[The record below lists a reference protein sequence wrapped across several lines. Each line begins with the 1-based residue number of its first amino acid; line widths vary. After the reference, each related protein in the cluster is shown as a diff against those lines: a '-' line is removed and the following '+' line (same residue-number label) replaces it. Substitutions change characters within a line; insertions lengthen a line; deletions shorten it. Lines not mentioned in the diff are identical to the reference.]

1 MNHVLNEIL
10 RPFSIKATASLLA
23 LIAGLGAAQGQAQG
37 QRRLAQQPAQ
47 PAQGREATTTA
58 LDEIT
63 VTATKREERAVDALG
78 SVSVTTRQD
87 IRQQQPQRLGTI
99 ISRTPGV
106 NTNENPNDPA
116 TAINIRGLQDFGR
129 IAVTVDG
136 ARQNFQRSGHNANGA
151 FFLDPAFV
159 RTIDITR
166 GPVANIY
173 GSGAIGGVVS
183 FETLDPKDIL
193 RPGER
198 IAGELGG
205 TYLFGRQSGWNGSAI
220 GAVRPFDW
228 AEGLIG
234 LSFRNPGNYRDGA
247 GLLVRDSEQDLRS
260 GIGKIVL
267 TPGDGHQIKLG
278 GQMQK
283 YEFTN
288 GAGTPTAPRRANEV
302 STSNIFARY
311 SFSRPDNPWLNLNA
325 SLYQTT
331 TETDQ
336 TRVSGTLAQI
346 GQSRFFNIR
355 TTGFDINNTTKFD
368 FSSGKAGGPTVA
380 LTYGGDYFVDRVRTQ
395 DIAGNGDE
403 TTPSGRRAVSGA
415 FAQAHFK
422 WSMLDVIGAVRY
434 DQYELNSATRSSS
447 GSRVSPKL
455 TIGVTPFQGFQVYST
470 YAEGY
475 RAPSITETLV
485 EGLHPAPAAFRFIP
499 NPNLRPEI
507 GATIE
512 AGINL
517 KYNDVFFA
525 GDRFRGKVS
534 VFQNDVKDFIEGV
547 FTDQGA
553 PCGSPVPGACAD
565 AAFVYNNI
573 ARARLRGVEG
583 EFVYDA
589 RSWFASV
596 SGSTT
601 RGDNRTNSQ
610 PLSSI
615 YPDKISFGAGLRFF
629 DEKLTVAAK
638 VALTDEQKRVPT
650 GSPTSKAYALVDLT
664 ANYQITSDARAF
676 VTLENIG
683 DVRFQRYRDGDRS
696 PGFVGKLGFS
706 TRFGT

>member
-1 MNHVLNEIL
+1 MTRVNTKDRWRLKL
-10 RPFSIKATASLLA
+10 GTTASLLA
-23 LIAGLGAAQGQAQG
+23 VMTGVSAAQAQ
-37 QRRLAQQPAQ
+37 QQPAPSARQ
-47 PAQGREATTTA
+47 AEQAAPPGTQ

-63 VTATKREERAVDALG
+63 VTATKREERAIDALG

-99 ISRTPGV
+99 ISQTPGV
-106 NTNENPNDPA
+106 TTQENPNDPA

-129 IAVTVDG
+129 VAVTVDG

-151 FFLDPAFV
+151 FFLDPSFV

-183 FETLDPKDIL
+183 FETVEPRDIL

-198 IAGELGG
+198 VGGEIGG
-205 TYLFGRQSGWNGSAI
+205 TYLLGRQSGWNGSAI
-220 GAVRPFDW
+220 GAIRPTDW
-228 AEGLIG
+228 ASGLIG

-247 GLLVRDSEQDLRS
+247 GLLIHDTQQDLRS

-267 TPGDGHQIKLG
+267 TPGDGHTIKLG
-278 GQMQK
+278 GQYQK

-288 GAGTPTAPRRANEV
+288 GPGTATAPRRDNEV
-302 STSNIFARY
+302 TTSNVFARY
-311 SFSRPDNPWLNLNA
+311 SFSRPDNPWINLTANI
-325 SLYQTT
+325 YQTT

-336 TRVSGTLAQI
+336 RRVSGTAAQI

-355 TTGFDINNTTKFD
+355 TTGFDINNTTRFD
-368 FSSGKAGGPTVA
+368 FGGPTLA
-380 LTYGGDYFVDRVRTQ
+380 LTYGGDHFVDRVRTQ
-395 DIAGNGDE
+395 DLAGNGDE
-403 TTPSGRRAVSGA
+403 TTPSGRRSVSGA
-415 FAQAHFK
+415 FMQAHLK
-422 WSMLDVIGAVRY
+422 WSMIDVIGALRY
-434 DQYELNSATRSSS
+434 DQYELSSATRSSS
-447 GSRVSPKL
+447 GSRLSPKL
-455 TIGVTPFQGFQVYST
+455 TIGFTPLAGFQIYGT

-485 EGLHPAPAAFRFIP
+485 EGLHPAPATFRFIP

-507 GATIE
+507 GQTIE

-517 KYNDVFFA
+517 KYDDIFFK
-525 GDRFRGKVS
+525 GDRFRAKFS
-534 VFQNDVKDFIEGV
+534 AFQNDVRDFIEGV
-547 FTDQGA
+547 FTDPGA

-573 ARARLRGVEG
+573 ARARLRGIEG
-583 EFVYDA
+583 EIVYDA
-589 RSWFASV
+589 RSWFASI
-596 SGSTT
+596 SGSSI
-601 RGDNRTNSQ
+601 RGDNRTLSQ

-615 YPDKISFGAGLRFF
+615 YPDKISFGAGLRFL
-629 DEKLTVAAK
+629 DEKLTISGKITLV
-638 VALTDEQKRVPT
+638 DEQKRVPIGT
-650 GSPTSKAYALVDLT
+650 PTSKAYTLVDLS
-664 ANYQITSDARAF
+664 ANYQITPEARAF

-696 PGFVGKLGFS
+696 PGFVGKLGF
-706 TRFGT
+706 TARFGT

>member
-1 MNHVLNEIL
+1 MNCVARDRL
-10 RPFSIKATASLLA
+10 RSMSLGGSASLLA
-23 LIAGLGAAQGQAQG
+23 LVASMAAAQ
-37 QRRLAQQPAQ
+37 AQQSPAARQ
-47 PAQGREATTTA
+47 QQSAAQAAPAITA

-63 VTATKREERAVDALG
+63 VTATKREERAIDALG
-78 SVSVTTRQD
+78 SVSVTTRQE

-99 ISRTPGV
+99 ISQTPGV
-106 NTNENPNDPA
+106 TTQENPNDPA

-129 IAVTVDG
+129 VAVTVDG

-198 IAGELGG
+198 FAGELGG
-205 TYLFGRQSGWNGSAI
+205 TYLLGRQSGWNGSAI
-220 GAVRPFDW
+220 GAVRPTDW

-247 GLLVRDSEQDLRS
+247 GLLIRDTAQDLRS

-278 GQMQK
+278 GQIQK

-288 GAGTPTAPRRANEV
+288 GLGSPTAPRRANEV

-325 SLYQTT
+325 SVYQTA

-336 TRVSGTLAQI
+336 TRVSGTPAQI

-368 FSSGKAGGPTVA
+368 FSNGRAGGPTLA
-380 LTYGGDYFVDRVRTQ
+380 LTYGGDYFVDRVRTL

-403 TTPSGRRAVSGA
+403 STPSGRRAVSGA
-415 FAQAHFK
+415 FAQAHVK

-447 GSRVSPKL
+447 GSRISPKL
-455 TIGVTPFQGFQVYST
+455 TVGVTPLQGFQIYGT

-517 KYNDVFFA
+517 KYNDVFTQ

-547 FTDQGA
+547 FTDPGV
-553 PCGSPVPGACAD
+553 PCGSGGTSCLD

-573 ARARLRGVEG
+573 ARARLRGIEG
-583 EFVYDA
+583 ELAYDA

-596 SGSTT
+596 SGSSI
-601 RGDNRTNSQ
+601 RGDNRTNNQ

-615 YPDKISFGAGLRFF
+615 YPDKISIGAGLRFF
-629 DEKLTVAAK
+629 DEKLTIAGK
-638 VALTDEQKRVPT
+638 VTLIDEQKRVPT
-650 GSPTSKAYALVDLT
+650 GTPTSKAYALVDLS
-664 ANYQITSDARAF
+664 ANYQITPDARAF

-696 PGFVGKLGFS
+696 PGFVGKIGFS